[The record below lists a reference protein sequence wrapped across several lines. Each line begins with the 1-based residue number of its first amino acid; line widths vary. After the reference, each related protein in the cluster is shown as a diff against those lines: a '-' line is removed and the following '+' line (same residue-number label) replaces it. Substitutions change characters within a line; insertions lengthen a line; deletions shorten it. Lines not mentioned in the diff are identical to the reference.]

1 MNQQVNTGEIFVGR
15 KVQLAEL
22 KEVINSNRSE
32 FIAVYGRRRVGKT
45 FLIRKAVEN
54 KFTFYFTAAN
64 HVTKNQQLTNFAI
77 ALKYYSG
84 SDILDVSDNWITA
97 FSKLGDF
104 IYSLPKNENKIIFF
118 DELPWADTPKSGFLG
133 AFENFWNTYCAF
145 RNDIKLIV
153 CGSATSWII
162 NKIIHNRGGLHGRI
176 THRFIVEPFNLK
188 ETKEY
193 FQAYNYRFNERQL
206 AEIYMVLGGIPYY
219 FSLMKSDE
227 GVAKNIDNLFFANN
241 SVLKGEF
248 EKLYA
253 ALYKN
258 PALHLAIIKE
268 LSKKGIGLTRQELIS
283 NLKITGNGTF
293 SSALKELEEC
303 GFIRCYLPFEKTNSN
318 ATKSD
323 SRSLYQLIDLFSLF
337 YLRFVNKNRYYEEDF
352 WTSHYKD
359 PELNI
364 WRGIAFEKL
373 CLWHIPQ
380 IKETLGI
387 TGVGT
392 RICSW
397 TGTNEEGERAQIDLL
412 LDRRDDVINICEIKY
427 SSSIY
432 VITKK
437 YAQDLDRKLEIFLS
451 ATRTKKL
458 PVFTFITTEGV
469 KVNEYSDLVQKN
481 ITLSDLFR

>member
-1 MNQQVNTGEIFVGR
+1 M
-15 KVQLAEL
+15 
-22 KEVINSNRSE
+22 
-32 FIAVYGRRRVGKT
+32 
-45 FLIRKAVEN
+45 
-54 KFTFYFTAAN
+54 
-64 HVTKNQQLTNFAI
+64 
-77 ALKYYSG
+77 
-84 SDILDVSDNWITA
+84 
-97 FSKLGDF
+97 
-104 IYSLPKNENKIIFF
+104 
-118 DELPWADTPKSGFLG
+118 
-133 AFENFWNTYCAF
+133 
-145 RNDIKLIV
+145 
-153 CGSATSWII
+153 
-162 NKIIHNRGGLHGRI
+162 
-176 THRFIVEPFNLK
+176 
-188 ETKEY
+188 
-193 FQAYNYRFNERQL
+193 
-206 AEIYMVLGGIPYY
+206 
-219 FSLMKSDE
+219 
-227 GVAKNIDNLFFANN
+227 
-241 SVLKGEF
+241 
-248 EKLYA
+248 
-253 ALYKN
+253 
-258 PALHLAIIKE
+258 
-268 LSKKGIGLTRQELIS
+268 
-283 NLKITGNGTF
+283 
-293 SSALKELEEC
+293 
-303 GFIRCYLPFEKTNSN
+303 
-318 ATKSD
+318 
-323 SRSLYQLIDLFSLF
+323 
-337 YLRFVNKNRYYEEDF
+337 NKNRYYEEDF

-387 TGVGT
+387 AGVGM